1 MDEYGVDLREIRRVI
16 DTAEVMIV
24 RFALVEKRLLVDLR
38 QNALDGPMIKLV
50 PRAQS
55 LEDRVRSLK
64 QLRPRFELPD
74 KIMSFWW
81 PRHVQSLETSGV
93 WEHLSRRLTELGDP
107 RIMEEA
113 RAVYEMLAQEERDEM
128 VRAIRGEGYQS
139 LWEQPA

>member
-1 MDEYGVDLREIRRVI
+1 MDEYGVDLREVRRVI
-16 DTAEVMIV
+16 DTAEVLIV

-38 QNALDGPMIKLV
+38 SNALDGPMIKLV
-50 PRAQS
+50 PRAES

-64 QLRPRFELPD
+64 QMRPRFELPD

-93 WEHLSRRLTELGDP
+93 WDYLCRRLTDLGDP
-107 RIMEEA
+107 KVVEEA
-113 RAVYEMLAQEERDEM
+113 RTIFAELLSEERDEM

-139 LWEQPA
+139 LWEASA